1 MSIEYRFLE
10 PLDVLFLRGNKL
22 FGDPGSYGESLIPP
36 WPSVAAGAL
45 RSRMLADDEVKL
57 TDFAK
62 GEVGHPTLGKLAGK
76 TPAEPGTFT
85 VTAFHLARRYTDGRV
100 ELLIQPPADLIISE
114 RENGVAAA
122 RSLTPMPLGDG
133 LACSA
138 PLPLLPVLAEDS
150 RSKPASGYWL
160 TESGWRKYLAGETPN
175 DESDLV
181 KSGDLWAID
190 PRVGV
195 GLDVSTRRAADGRL
209 FSVQAV
215 AMTKQGNRIRIGKQ
229 SGKPIQS
236 DYDVGFLV
244 GVAGA
249 DLPQDGTL
257 RLGGD
262 GRAAAVQAVDLRTP
276 EPNYEAIAAARRCRL
291 VLTTPGIFSSPLPLG
306 QIGREPIWSGEARP
320 EGSGQDSPETLGPG
334 VRAGWLPTGISQ
346 TTDSTIQFD
355 LHGVRGKLVCAAV
368 PRAEIVSGWDLA
380 KWQPKAAQRAAP
392 AGSVYWLEDLDTT
405 AEALRK
411 LAEYGLWPNAP
422 ENTAR
427 RAEGFNRC
435 ALAAWSLP

>member
-276 EPNYEAIAAARRCRL
+276 EPNYEAIAAAADWCSPRR
-291 VLTTPGIFSSPLPLG
+291 VSSLPLSHWDKLAG
-306 QIGREPIWSGEARP
+306 SQFGRAKPAR
-320 EGSGQDSPETLGPG
+320 
-334 VRAGWLPTGISQ
+334 R
-346 TTDSTIQFD
+346 
-355 LHGVRGKLVCAAV
+355 VRGKIA
-368 PRAEIVSGWDLA
+368 
-380 KWQPKAAQRAAP
+380 PKHWGR
-392 AGSVYWLEDLDTT
+392 G
-405 AEALRK
+405 
-411 LAEYGLWPNAP
+411 
-422 ENTAR
+422 
-427 RAEGFNRC
+427 
-435 ALAAWSLP
+435 